1 MPNLLEETFGLIAFV
16 RTAETGSFS
25 SAAKVLRT
33 SPSAVSRS
41 VGRLESLIKSR
52 LFLRSTRALALTEEG
67 HALFDKVSPLLRQ
80 LDTPDELATDEKAL
94 AGRIRFS
101 MPSELARFFMTPIFR
116 DFAPS
121 YPEVNLEVGLT
132 DRQVDLIRE
141 DYDVVFRVG
150 SGGQGELRV
159 RKLADVRM
167 VIVASPDFVERHG
180 KPHSVE
186 EASALP
192 FARYTVHG
200 KPNPIVF
207 GEGEQFI
214 PQGRVDCD
222 TGQALRAAALHG
234 LGAAYFM
241 RCAVQDELEDGR
253 LIEISGAL
261 RLPSQPFNVV
271 HAFGSMM
278 PTRVRRFCDFIF
290 QQAKDIPGLQ

>member
-1 MPNLLEETFGLIAFV
+1 MPNLLDETTGLIAFV

-25 SAAKVLRT
+25 SAAKILRT

-41 VGRLESLIKSR
+41 VGRLESLVKTR
-52 LFLRSTRALALTEEG
+52 LFLRSTRALALTAEG
-67 HALFDKVSPLLRQ
+67 QSLFEKVVPLLRQ
-80 LDTPDELATDEKAL
+80 LDTSDEIVASGEAL

-121 YPEVNLEVGLT
+121 FPAMNLEVGLT
-132 DRQVDLIRE
+132 DRQVDIIRE
-141 DYDVVFRVG
+141 DYDVAFRVG
-150 SGGQGELRV
+150 DGGQGELRV

-167 VIVASPDFVERHG
+167 VIVASPDFVKKYG
-180 KPHSVE
+180 TPSSVE

-200 KPNPIVF
+200 KPNAVVF
-207 GEGEQFI
+207 GGGERFI

-234 LGAAYFM
+234 LGAALFM
-241 RCAVQDELEDGR
+241 RCAVEDELEDGR
-253 LIEISGAL
+253 LVDISAAL
-261 RLPSQPFNVV
+261 SLPSQPFNVV

-290 QQAKDIPGLQ
+290 QQTKDIPGLQ